1 MQVSDI
7 MIDHF
12 AVVPKSASLRQAA
25 LSMSEHDTD
34 VLLVEQGMR
43 VVGTLSWRDLALKG
57 YGEGRDPDKDPVA
70 MVMAQ
75 KIASCPLDSDLTTAL
90 RLMIDQGVDA
100 LVLGDPPETAI
111 GLVTRARVLEEL
123 ADPSKE
129 PHGPTPPQVNRVRG
143 NPI

>member
-7 MIDHF
+7 MIDNF
-12 AVVPKSASLRQAA
+12 AVVPESASLRHAA

-34 VLLVEQGMR
+34 VLLVEKGER
-43 VVGTLSWRDLALKG
+43 VAGTLSWRDLALKG
-57 YGEGRDPDKDPVA
+57 YGEGRDPDQDPVA
-70 MVMAQ
+70 TVMAQ
-75 KIASCPLDSDLTTAL
+75 KIVSCPLESDLTTAL

-100 LVLGDPPETAI
+100 LVLGGPPETAI
-111 GLVTRARVLEEL
+111 GLVSRTRVLEEL

-129 PHGPTPPQVNRVRG
+129 SLGPTPPLVNRVRG

>member
-7 MIDHF
+7 MIDNF
-12 AVVPKSASLRQAA
+12 AVVPESASLRRAA

-34 VLLVEQGMR
+34 VLLVEQGER
-43 VVGTLSWRDLALKG
+43 VAGTLSWRDLALKG
-57 YGEGRDPDKDPVA
+57 YGEGRDPDQDPVA
-70 MVMAQ
+70 TVMAQ
-75 KIASCPLDSDLTTAL
+75 KIVSCPLESDLTTAL

-100 LVLGDPPETAI
+100 LVLGGPPETAI
-111 GLVTRARVLEEL
+111 GLVSRTRVLEEL

-129 PHGPTPPQVNRVRG
+129 SLGPTPPQVNRVRG